1 MGRRALAW
9 GLILYGLA
17 GLALI
22 IAGAAVGLDAADRIE
37 RLATDADGTLAAAS
51 RATDAAAESFTNVDA
66 SLDEAERSAVA
77 AAGLSRDAA
86 GTLRSLALAME
97 LSLFGA
103 QPLLPL
109 AAEFVTS
116 AEQADELAETLTDV
130 AGSLGDTRIDVVRV
144 GTELETLGD
153 QLAALRGSSGAD
165 DGTPPPL
172 RLFLGLLLAWLAL
185 PAIGAVVAGLALL
198 RSPSP
203 SPSVTVVERPVADD
217 RASPPSPPA

>member
-17 GLALI
+17 GLVLI
-22 IAGAAVGLDAADRIE
+22 IAGAAVGLDAAGRFE
-37 RLATDADGTLAAAS
+37 RLAADADGTLAAAS

-77 AAGLSRDAA
+77 AASLSRDAA

-116 AEQADELAETLTDV
+116 AEQADQLAETLTGM

-153 QLAALRGSSGAD
+153 QLAALRGSSGVGDETA
-165 DGTPPPL
+165 PPL

-198 RSPSP
+198 RRQSPG
-203 SPSVTVVERPVADD
+203 PSVTVIERPVAED
-217 RASPPSPPA
+217 RAPPPSPPA